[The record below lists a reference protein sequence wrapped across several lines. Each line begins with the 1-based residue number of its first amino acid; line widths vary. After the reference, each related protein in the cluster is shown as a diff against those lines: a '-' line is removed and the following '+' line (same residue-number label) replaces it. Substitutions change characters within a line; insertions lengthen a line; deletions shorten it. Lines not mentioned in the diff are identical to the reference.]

1 MPRGSLLLTNHSS
14 YASQLT
20 IPRGKLEA
28 LDDFA
33 FSLETKGRSSR
44 GRKPPLLQFRLAGRS
59 STLYHFFLSP
69 KIAVPTLTKVAPSSM
84 AISKSFDIP
93 MESSLNGMPSFIIF
107 FFNSLSRI

>member
-33 FSLETKGRSSR
+33 SSLETK
-44 GRKPPLLQFRLAGRS
+44 GRS
-59 STLYHFFLSP
+59 STLYHFFPFSKNRCSHPHKGRSLFNGD
-69 KIAVPTLTKVAPSSM
+69 LKV
-84 AISKSFDIP
+84 I
-93 MESSLNGMPSFIIF
+93 
-107 FFNSLSRI
+107 RHTH